1 MYIGERYF
9 FARNYPTSSV
19 EPSIWAQKDKIGRN
33 LLTYCTKAYCPRG
46 SMWRNISAVIYLLL
60 KLCICLSDANR
71 PCEAVGSA
79 DFWQLARVSSA
90 IELRMGWCRLDTY
103 FFPEVIYFSS
113 YNVWR
118 LIIVFTTFAILWCFF
133 STFFHTC
140 LWKKYRGRDGQF
152 FLWGFCREGSS
163 Y

>member
-9 FARNYPTSSV
+9 FARNYSTSSV
-19 EPSIWAQKDKIGRN
+19 EPSIWAQKGKIGRN

-46 SMWRNISAVIYLLL
+46 SMWRNISAVIYILL

-133 STFFHTC
+133 QHFFIHVYEKSIGAETANFFVG
-140 LWKKYRGRDGQF
+140 LLSRRF
-152 FLWGFCREGSS
+152 FL
-163 Y
+163 